1 MSIEDEIRAK
11 KERMH
16 AEEKKRQE
24 HEILLTALR
33 NVGMSENYPVLI
45 FAPNELQSII
55 SEALPYM
62 RFFQPKIVR
71 NMPDGHT
78 YVRAARSDE
87 RPDRYSFDVEI
98 CREPG
103 YNHEIKTLISV
114 FKNGSISYIIRGEYG
129 SYEYITWEEIKRKGL
144 DVATIRIKIIEALA
158 RQEIQLEQEGKNS

>member
-98 CREPG
+98 CR
-103 YNHEIKTLISV
+103 
-114 FKNGSISYIIRGEYG
+114 
-129 SYEYITWEEIKRKGL
+129 
-144 DVATIRIKIIEALA
+144 
-158 RQEIQLEQEGKNS
+158 

>member
-71 NMPDGHT
+71 NMPGTHM
-78 YVRAARSDE
+78 
-87 RPDRYSFDVEI
+87 
-98 CREPG
+98 
-103 YNHEIKTLISV
+103 
-114 FKNGSISYIIRGEYG
+114 
-129 SYEYITWEEIKRKGL
+129 
-144 DVATIRIKIIEALA
+144 
-158 RQEIQLEQEGKNS
+158 LEQPAVMSVQTGIRSMWRFVVNQDIIMK